1 MKIKVC
7 YIPQAEEVFVWGVC
21 GQKAVEQALTRLN
34 EEIKN
39 INDNLR
45 KLYE

>member
-7 YIPQAEEVFVWGVC
+7 YTPQTEEVFVWGVS
-21 GQKAVEQALTRLN
+21 GQKTVEQALTRLN

-39 INDNLR
+39 INNSLR
-45 KLYE
+45 RLYE